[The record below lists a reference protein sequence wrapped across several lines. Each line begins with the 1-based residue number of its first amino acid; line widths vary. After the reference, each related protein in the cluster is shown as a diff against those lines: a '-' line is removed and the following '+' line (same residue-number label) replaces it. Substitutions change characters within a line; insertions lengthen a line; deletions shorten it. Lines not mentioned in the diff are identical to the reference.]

1 MDQIEKNR
9 SAKLIKN
16 ARRVQENKR
25 MHHQAR
31 KRKYIKTQTK

>member
-16 ARRVQENKR
+16 ARRECITIKPASPASP
-25 MHHQAR
+25 QASAS
-31 KRKYIKTQTK
+31 I